1 MPVST
6 VATTDAFRKILILP
20 NDVTIG
26 AEIVGDTLTLVA
38 GTGIDITTDTATD
51 TITITNA
58 TTTTGGAV
66 SVSEDISTID
76 NYITFVT
83 DISADEAV
91 HANSSLRFNAATGT
105 LSSTIFSGS
114 GASLTNLPAGNLSGT
129 IPSAVL
135 NNSTVYI
142 GTTAIGLDRTS
153 ASLSLTGVNIDGSA
167 GSATTAGSAT
177 SAGSATKAT
186 NLVGGNSTTL
196 LGSMPYQ
203 TNTDTT
209 TLLAPNTTAT
219 KKFLTM
225 TGTGTNG
232 AAPGWNTIS
241 AGDVPTLNQNTTG
254 TAAGLSATLVNTS
267 GGTGQSSA
275 FVQYGIVYASST
287 TALTTSS
294 ALKFNGNVI
303 VYEVDAA
310 LSGAG
315 ATQGTA
321 TALTKSINN
330 VTTVAAST
338 GVRLPAATAGM
349 RIMIRNGGANDLSVY
364 PDTGA
369 AINSAGANNPVTL
382 GVGAFAEYVAM
393 TTTQWYFVTPVFA

>member
-6 VATTDAFRKILILP
+6 VATTDAFRNILIQP
-20 NDVTIG
+20 NNVTIG

-38 GTGIDITTDTATD
+38 GSGIDITTDAASD

-58 TTTTGGAV
+58 STTVGGAV
-66 SVSEDISTID
+66 SVSEELNVTT
-76 NYITFVT
+76 NYMAFVT
-83 DISADEAV
+83 GISSNESV
-91 HANSSLRFNAATGT
+91 HVNSNLRYNAQTGT

-114 GASLTNLPAGNLSGT
+114 GASLTNLPAGQLSGT

-135 NNSTVYI
+135 TNSTVYI
-142 GTTAIGLDRTS
+142 GTTAVGLDRAS
-153 ASLSLTGVNIDGSA
+153 ATLSLTGVNIDGSA
-167 GSATTAGSAT
+167 GSATTAGT
-177 SAGSATKAT
+177 ATKAT

-209 TLLAPNTTAT
+209 TLLAPNVTTT
-219 KKFLTM
+219 KKFLSM
-225 TGTGTNG
+225 TGDGTNG

-254 TAAGLSATLVNTS
+254 TAAGLSATLANTS

-275 FVQYGIVYASST
+275 FVQYGIVYAATT

-294 ALKFNGNVI
+294 ALKFDGNVI
-303 VYEVDAA
+303 AYEVDAA

-315 ATQGTA
+315 STQGTA

-364 PDTGA
+364 PDSGA

-382 GVGAFAEYVAM
+382 GVGAFAEYVAI
-393 TTTQWYFVTPVFA
+393 TATQWYFVTPVFA